1 MIDTS
6 GTDAVPRLSLGS
18 EFCWDEEF
26 TLPTESEDQ
35 RADSDSSDESD
46 DGGDTKKVRNFM
58 LQSEVDLCFRARL
71 GYIYTYKFFYPLIDC
86 CRRNREE
93 RVRRRYCCSRRR
105 REGCRR

>member
-46 DGGDTKKVRNFM
+46 DDGDTKKVRNFM
-58 LQSEVDLCFRARL
+58 VPCEVDLCFRARL
-71 GYIYTYKFFYPLIDC
+71 DYVYTYNFWTVFVIGTFDLTSSYL
-86 CRRNREE
+86 
-93 RVRRRYCCSRRR
+93 S
-105 REGCRR
+105 